1 MTTTSNRPAGVTL
14 VGLLII
20 LVGLAYVA
28 LSVLGLIYRGT
39 EVAIGLGALLV
50 SLAVGVIYLLVA
62 KGIFNGNKFSRF
74 LVTIVTVIGLIGGF
88 MALIFASVSNNRIE
102 GAIQAGISVLIL
114 IMLHTRRA
122 KQFFG

>member
-1 MTTTSNRPAGVTL
+1 MTASSNRPAGVTL

-20 LVGLAYVA
+20 LVGLAYVV

-50 SLAVGVIYLLVA
+50 SLAVGIIYLLVA

-74 LVTIVTVIGLIGGF
+74 LVSLFTVIGLLGGLT
-88 MALIFASVSNNRIE
+88 ALIFASVTNNRVE
-102 GAIQAGISVLIL
+102 GAIQAGISVVIL
-114 IMLHTRRA
+114 LLLHSRRA

>member
-1 MTTTSNRPAGVTL
+1 MTASSNRPAGVTL

-20 LVGLAYVA
+20 LVGLAYVV

-50 SLAVGVIYLLVA
+50 SLAVGIIYLLVA

-74 LVTIVTVIGLIGGF
+74 LVSLVTVIGLLSGLT
-88 MALIFASVSNNRIE
+88 ALIFASVTNNRVE
-102 GAIQAGISVLIL
+102 GAIQAGISVVIL
-114 IMLHTRRA
+114 LLLHSRRA

>member
-74 LVTIVTVIGLIGGF
+74 LVTIVTLIGLIGGF

>member
-1 MTTTSNRPAGVTL
+1 MTGTHTRPAGVTL
-14 VGLLII
+14 VGLLIV
-20 LVGLAYVA
+20 LVGLAYVV
-28 LSVLGLIYRGT
+28 LSVLGLISRGS

-50 SLAVGVIYLLVA
+50 ALAVGIVYLLVA

-74 LVTIVTVIGLIGGF
+74 LVTVVTVIGLLGGF
-88 MALIFASVSNNRIE
+88 MSLIFATLPNNRVQ
-102 GAIQAGISVLIL
+102 GAVQSGISVIIL

>member
-1 MTTTSNRPAGVTL
+1 MTTSSNRPAGVTL

-20 LVGLAYVA
+20 LVGLAYVV

-50 SLAVGVIYLLVA
+50 SLAVGIIYLLVA

-74 LVTIVTVIGLIGGF
+74 LVSLVTVIGLVGGLI
-88 MALIFASVSNNRIE
+88 ALIFASVPNNRVE
-102 GAIQAGISVLIL
+102 GAIQAGVSVLIL